1 MLGQNILNYA
11 HPNDRPFVR
20 QALIPD
26 NLDTMFDTPLQH
38 QQNHSGNNGTESP
51 DVGETASMSD
61 AHRAEIESQLQADR
75 RRFTF
80 RWVSVCVLMM
90 MLPSGFY
97 FAVSRCCCISS
108 HYMYIIIC
116 IISHIYL
123 RTCIDTER
131 GG

>member
-51 DVGETASMSD
+51 DVEETASMSD

-80 RWVSVCVLMM
+80 RLVFVCVCVLMM
-90 MLPSGFY
+90 LPSGSY
-97 FAVSRCCCISS
+97 FVVSLCCCISS
-108 HYMYIIIC
+108 HFMYIIMYAYIYT
-116 IISHIYL
+116 HIVIL
-123 RTCIDTER
+123 S